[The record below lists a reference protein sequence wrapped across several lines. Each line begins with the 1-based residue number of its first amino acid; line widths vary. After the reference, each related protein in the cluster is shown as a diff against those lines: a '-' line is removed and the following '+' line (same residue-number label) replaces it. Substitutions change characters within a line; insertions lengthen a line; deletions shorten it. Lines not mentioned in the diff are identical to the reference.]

1 MAPWQEEI
9 LVPGRPSTL
18 KLSEYLESGPHVPSG
33 PPPGLDLPLTLLER
47 RSGPQIPQVREPT
60 KRMKRMAFTSFLRT
74 PNGAEETCLKLDS
87 AMLDSSYVA
96 ELVAA
101 VLPDLPSLACDP
113 QGIQD
118 KHGCWFMQQAL
129 HFVPCELQ
137 ELIQEELK
145 GKILACSQHLHGNF
159 VLQKCVELLPGTIS
173 FIIKEL
179 KNHVMEAAMHV
190 YSCRVLQRII
200 ERNDKRLFGRPDM
213 IGVLETLL
221 RLENLQKL
229 VIEPYGNNVIRAV
242 LACGTS
248 LHVQKIMKVFA
259 CGEAGLLALARNRH
273 GSLVLEKL
281 LETLNGEL
289 RNELQAER
297 EALMCAI
304 LGGTESSLFVQ
315 IALDRFGNY
324 IAQRTIE
331 VSEGQEQQRVQE
343 LLKSLG
349 PKLRRAANGRHIL
362 QAARKRFGSTLSVT
376 DLGS

>member
-1 MAPWQEEI
+1 
-9 LVPGRPSTL
+9 
-18 KLSEYLESGPHVPSG
+18 
-33 PPPGLDLPLTLLER
+33 
-47 RSGPQIPQVREPT
+47 
-60 KRMKRMAFTSFLRT
+60 MKRMAFTSFLRT

-113 QGIQD
+113 QGIQVLSKLLSVSSRESLCKLARRLQGSILKLTKD